1 MSAMLV
7 LQACWVLH
15 CFCDVKFKNPRNLEQ
30 ALLLT
35 RTLLTKDTEL
45 PVQVEAAI
53 ALQVL
58 LTEQERGSLSFN
70 RLYSLRFPTS
80 IDGFGSRVFQ
90 LFTGFKIFHAVNY

>member
-1 MSAMLV
+1 MPYSVIPAQQGCSTEIVKLRMMSAMLV

-58 LTEQERGSLSFN
+58 LTEQERGNVSF
-70 RLYSLRFPTS
+70 S
-80 IDGFGSRVFQ
+80 
-90 LFTGFKIFHAVNY
+90 